1 MALVASKLVMPR
13 APTRVVPRPRLSG
26 LLDAG
31 VEGPV
36 TLVTAPAG
44 AGKTV
49 LLGSWI
55 STGALPGPVAWLTLD
70 RADNAPATFWTYVLT
85 ALCQS
90 GAVPAGS
97 VLRTLMPQPE
107 ADEAL
112 LHVLVNGL
120 QELPTP
126 VVLVLD
132 DLHELTDATV
142 LEGIAFLLQHA
153 PPQLRLVIAARA
165 DPPLP
170 LQRLLVGG
178 QLTQIR
184 TADLA
189 FTVGEVAE
197 LLDEYDYRSSL
208 SDDDLAALQARTEG
222 WAAGLRLAA
231 LSLQSQPDPHQFIR
245 QLAGDD
251 RSIADYLVGEVLDRL
266 PEQLRRFLVRT
277 CVVDELSGEL
287 ADAITGR
294 DDGERTLARLERAN
308 VFLVTLGSRR
318 DWYRFHPLFAELL
331 RYELRREAP
340 HEIGELHHR
349 AARWCAAHG
358 RVVDGIQQAVAA
370 EDWRLAADLVAE
382 HGLSLCL
389 RGQSAVFRELLGQ
402 LPPQAVRTDPELAL
416 LAVAER
422 ITSHDGD
429 DAHALLRLAQQQER
443 LIADERRPQLAMVFR
458 ICWLIRSRRV
468 GDLESVL
475 ATARELESWQG
486 RVSAGIPA
494 STAKIDA
501 MAVVLSCL
509 GAAEL
514 WTGDLDAAETHLWEG
529 HAAALQAGLD
539 YQRLDC
545 LSHLAVLDALR
556 GRLNQAAQTGLV
568 AVELAKQRGWS
579 SSVGVG
585 GAYFGLAWVHERR
598 DDLATAGRYRDR
610 AAEASSAAAERPLA
624 VGIGIVQARVRRAQG
639 DLAGS
644 FASLETA
651 HPQAP
656 PDWKPSRFLAGWLA
670 STEAELRIAAG
681 DTESAR
687 VLLKR
692 LDGTEPPTAWETI
705 SLARLRLAEGDPAGA
720 ARHLS
725 PFLDGAVPA
734 ADPGTLADAWLL
746 DALASEALHDSDR
759 AVASLSHAVELAEQ
773 EGLCRTLLDA
783 GVPGRALLIR
793 HRDRI
798 ASDWPFLD
806 ELVGGGIEPSLAVAS
821 PMPVVVEALSERER
835 VVLRYLPSMLTYAE
849 IANELYISLNTVKSH
864 VNNIYRKLGVASRR
878 DAVRRAREL
887 ELLRS

>member
-1 MALVASKLVMPR
+1 MPLMASKLAMPR
-13 APTRVVPRPRLSG
+13 APTRVVPRPRLFR

-36 TLVTAPAG
+36 TVVAAPAG

-55 STGALPGPVAWLTLD
+55 SSGALPGPVAWLTLD
-70 RADNAPATFWTYVLT
+70 RADNDPATFWTYVLA
-85 ALCQS
+85 ALRQS

-97 VLRTLMPQPE
+97 VLQTLMPQPE
-107 ADEAL
+107 ADGAL
-112 LHVLVNGL
+112 LPLLVNGL

-132 DLHELTDATV
+132 DVHELTDATV
-142 LEGIAFLLQHA
+142 LAGIAFLLQNA

-170 LQRLLVGG
+170 LHRLLVGG

-197 LLDEYDYRSSL
+197 LLDEYDSRSSL

-231 LSLQSQPDPHQFIR
+231 LSLRSQPDPQRFIAE
-245 QLAGDD
+245 LAGDD

-266 PEQLRRFLVRT
+266 PQELRRFVVQT

-318 DWYRFHPLFAELL
+318 DWYRYHPLFAELL

-340 HEIGELHHR
+340 REIGELHRR
-349 AARWCAAHG
+349 AARWYAMHG
-358 RVVDGIQQAVAA
+358 RVVDGIQQSVAA
-370 EDWRLAADLVAE
+370 EDWCLAADLVAE
-382 HGLSLCL
+382 HGLRLCL

-402 LPPQAVRTDPELAL
+402 LPPQAVRTEPELAL
-416 LAVAER
+416 LAAAEE
-422 ITSHDGD
+422 ITHHDGD
-429 DAHALLRLAQQQER
+429 DAYALLRLAQQQER
-443 LIADERRPQLAMVFR
+443 LISDDRRPRLAVALR
-458 ICWLIRSRRV
+458 VCWLVRSRQV
-468 GDLESVL
+468 GDLDAML
-475 ATARELESWQG
+475 ATAQELESWRN
-486 RVSAGIPA
+486 RVSAGVPA
-494 STAKIDA
+494 STAEIDA
-501 MAVVLSCL
+501 MAVVLSHL
-509 GAAEL
+509 ADAEL
-514 WTGDLDAAETHLWEG
+514 WTGDLDAAETHLREG
-529 HAAALQAGLD
+529 HAVALQAGLE

-545 LSHLAVLDALR
+545 LSQLAVLHALR
-556 GRLNQAAQTGLV
+556 GRLKQAAQTGLA
-568 AVELAKQRGWS
+568 AVELAEQRGWS
-579 SSVGVG
+579 SSVRVA
-585 GAYFGLAWVHERR
+585 GAYFALAWVHEHR
-598 DDLATAGRYRDR
+598 DDLPTASRYRDR
-610 AAEASSAAAERPLA
+610 AAEASGAAAERPLA
-624 VGIGIVQARVRRAQG
+624 VGIGIVQARVRHARG
-639 DLAGS
+639 DPVGS
-644 FASLETA
+644 FASLEAA
-651 HPQAP
+651 HPQDLG
-656 PDWKPSRFLAGWLA
+656 DWKPSRFLAGWLA
-670 STEAELRIAAG
+670 STKAELRIAAG

-687 VLLKR
+687 VLLKD
-692 LDGTEPPTAWETI
+692 LDDGEPPAAWETI
-705 SLARLRLAEGDPAGA
+705 ALARLQLAEGDPAGA
-720 ARHLS
+720 ARYLS

-734 ADPGTLADAWLL
+734 ADPGALADAWLL
-746 DALASEALHDSDR
+746 DALASEALHDSNR
-759 AVASLSHAVELAEQ
+759 AVASLGRAIELAEQ
-773 EGLCRTLLDA
+773 EGLCRTFLDA
-783 GVPGRALLIR
+783 GAPGRALLVR
-793 HRDRI
+793 HRNRI

-806 ELVGGGIEPSLAVAS
+806 ELVGGAIEPSLAVAS

-835 VVLRYLPSMLTYAE
+835 MVLRYLPSMLTYNE
-849 IANELYISLNTVKSH
+849 IANQLYVSINTIKSH
-864 VNNIYRKLGVASRR
+864 ANNIYRKLGVVSRR